1 MVVDS
6 QEQGQQA
13 DSAGQSTCHTREVQ
27 CEVDPWTPH
36 KGERTELTFQGCA
49 LAFAYVSLTQ
59 MSHTH
64 SRAHT

>member
-13 DSAGQSTCHTREVQ
+13 DSAGQRTRHTKEVQ
-27 CEVDPWTPH
+27 REVDPWTPH
-36 KGERTELTFQGCA
+36 EGERTELTFQGCA

-64 SRAHT
+64 SQAHT